1 MNLLMPFVL
10 ENARFKG
17 VYIGADHVIDE
28 ILKCHSYHPTVEK
41 VLAQAIVL
49 ALALSHSIKYTG
61 VFSLQVRSSGPI
73 QSLYVNVTHDKQ
85 VRAYATYDAEKVAL
99 AEDMKNQT
107 LFGNGELLFSVTQ
120 LGSEPYQGIVV
131 LQGETLTEAVLDYF
145 RLSEQIKTDLVLRQ
159 KDNETRCLMIQQMPL
174 SNDDDAIE
182 IQDKYET
189 ASVLMNSVKDTELF
203 YEKLAPEKLLYRLFH
218 ANDLTVYEPVN
229 PVFSCPCHKDKM
241 KKFLS
246 RLQPSEREELY
257 QEGEIVTECQF
268 CQTQYVFK
276 HEDFE

>member
-1 MNLLMPFVL
+1 MNFVMPFTL

-17 VYIGADHVIDE
+17 VYIAADTVIDE
-28 ILKCHSYHPTVEK
+28 ILKCHSYPQVVEK
-41 VLAQAIVL
+41 ALAQAIVL

-85 VRAYATYDAEKVAL
+85 VRAYSNYDAEKINLV
-99 AEDMKNQT
+99 EDMKNET

-159 KDNETRCLMIQQMPL
+159 KENQTRCLMIQQMPL
-174 SNDDDAIE
+174 LKEDDALD

-189 ASVLMNSVKDTELF
+189 TSILMQSVKDAELF
-203 YEKLAPEKLLYRLFH
+203 YEKLEPEKLLYRLFH
-218 ANDLTVYEPVN
+218 ANDLTVYEPAT

-246 RLQPSEREELY
+246 RLPEAEREELY
-257 QEGEIVTECQF
+257 QDGEIVTECQF

-276 HEDFE
+276 HEDF